1 MLVYPNPA
9 ASLVT
14 IRTREPLKKEMVT
27 LHNALGQEMP
37 LKARATGER
46 QLELSVSG
54 FTPGLY
60 VISVRTTREPSQ
72 HKIMVIKD

>member
-1 MLVYPNPA
+1 
-9 ASLVT
+9 
-14 IRTREPLKKEMVT
+14 MVT